1 MFKILLCIY
10 KIIKWHKSVLFYTS
24 YEQQLSHFESEML
37 EWQSAFLDYMTD
49 KENDEK
55 FEALQMER
63 ADVIISGINLM
74 RFPEAREIVKR
85 KMKINLKRKWKDD
98 RHIENLDK

>member
-1 MFKILLCIY
+1 MIFWRIQR
-10 KIIKWHKSVLFYTS
+10 WHRKTFDVS
-24 YEQQLSHFESEML
+24 YEEQLDHFESEML

-49 KENDEK
+49 RTDKK

-74 RFPEAREIVKR
+74 RFPQAREIVKR
-85 KMKINLKRKWKDD
+85 KMKINKERKWKNG

>member
-1 MFKILLCIY
+1 MIFWRTQR
-10 KIIKWHKSVLFYTS
+10 WHKKTFPTISFE
-24 YEQQLSHFESEML
+24 EQLDHFESEML

-49 KENDEK
+49 KSNPKK

-74 RFPEAREIVKR
+74 RFPQAREIVKR
-85 KMKINLKRKWKDD
+85 KMEINKERKWKNG

>member
-1 MFKILLCIY
+1 MIFWLIQW
-10 KIIKWHKSVLFYTS
+10 WHRNACDVSDE
-24 YEQQLSHFESEML
+24 EQLDHFESEML

-49 KENDEK
+49 RTEEK

-74 RFPEAREIVKR
+74 RFPQAREIVKR
-85 KMKINLKRKWKDD
+85 KMKINKERKWKNG

>member
-10 KIIKWHKSVLFYTS
+10 KIIKWHKSVLFYIS
-24 YEQQLSHFESEML
+24 YEQQLDHFESEML

-49 KENDEK
+49 RTPEK
-55 FEALQMER
+55 LKALEMER

-74 RFPEAREIVKR
+74 RFPHAREIVKQ
-85 KMKINLKRKWKDD
+85 KMAINKKRKWKDG
-98 RHIENLDK
+98 RHIKNLDK

>member
-1 MFKILLCIY
+1 MIFWKIQR
-10 KIIKWHKSVLFYTS
+10 WHKKTFPTISF
-24 YEQQLSHFESEML
+24 EQQLSHFESEML

-98 RHIENLDK
+98 RHI

>member
-1 MFKILLCIY
+1 MIFWKILH
-10 KIIKWHKSVLFYTS
+10 WHKRTFRDLT
-24 YEQQLSHFESEML
+24 YEEQLNHFESEMY

-49 KENDEK
+49 KTDKK

-74 RFPEAREIVKR
+74 RFPQAREIVKR
-85 KMKINLKRKWKDD
+85 KMKINKKRKWKNG
-98 RHIENLDK
+98 RHI

>member
-1 MFKILLCIY
+1 MIFWKIQR
-10 KIIKWHKSVLFYTS
+10 WHKKTFPTISF
-24 YEQQLSHFESEML
+24 EQQLSHFESEML

-85 KMKINLKRKWKDD
+85 KMKINLKRKWKNG

>member
-1 MFKILLCIY
+1 MIFWRIQR
-10 KIIKWHKSVLFYTS
+10 WHRKTFPTISFE
-24 YEQQLSHFESEML
+24 EQLDHFESEML

-49 KENDEK
+49 KTEEK

-74 RFPEAREIVKR
+74 RFSQAREIVKR
-85 KMKINLKRKWKDD
+85 KMKINKERKWKNG